1 MKRSRFLL
9 ICASLACG
17 ALQLPCE
24 AANLSPLTHDR
35 LVKGCANLRNAAAL
49 SEGGVATSVAEES
62 QKASKLSDADLTKE
76 ILSLADRI
84 IKSCPTA
91 PRASKPDIFAYSA
104 DARLAIIDNRTE
116 PFDGHRRFIIGQ
128 PQKAQKYIVEA
139 VQDIKKAL
147 QK

>member
-1 MKRSRFLL
+1 MKRHCFLL
-9 ICASLACG
+9 VCASLACG
-17 ALQLPCE
+17 VLQSPCQ
-24 AANLSPLTHDR
+24 AASSSPVSHER
-35 LVKGCANLRNAAAL
+35 LLKACANLRNAAAL

-62 QKASKLSDADLTKE
+62 KKAEKMSDADLTKE
-76 ILSLADRI
+76 IFSLADRI